1 MDSRDNFLRDIE
13 AEKIINNSVVKSMV
27 GGAIPIPFVDV
38 AATTYIQIN
47 MIKRLCGLYGI
58 EYSGKESSALISSL
72 VSSVGAKFGASL
84 VKSIPLIGPLLGAP
98 TMITLSGVL
107 TYATGKAFTQY
118 IKANK
123 AVKSFKD
130 FDLSELTEKIKT
142 NLSDGAKHVK
152 EKAGKILNVDIEE
165 KLKDIS
171 NKAKTGEPENVDTEA
186 DADAMANEAILEK
199 ARRIFDKEDDIQI
212 WLNNKNK
219 LSGKK
224 TPKDLLKE
232 GKFSEVSQWLD
243 VLESMGDEHYL
254 NK

>member
-38 AATTYIQIN
+38 AATTMIQIN

-118 IKANK
+118 IKTNK

-152 EKAGKILNVDIEE
+152 MRAGKVLNVDIEE

-171 NKAKTGEPENVDTEA
+171 NKAQSGFTPEEA
-186 DADAMANEAILEK
+186 DADAMANEAIMEK
-199 ARRIFDKEDDIQI
+199 ARKIFEKEEDIQI

-219 LSGKK
+219 LSGNN
-224 TPKDLLKE
+224 TPKELLKE

-243 VLESMGDEHYL
+243 ILSSMNDEHYL